1 MDNMHSVMLQM
12 EAFGV
17 EFLAKD
23 LPLQVGMQKRK
34 GCGIKGKWWY
44 WLQEFRPDA
53 GGVFVV
59 GRFGSYKT
67 GDSQKVEVDWRPLGD
82 LERARLAAEQAAAR
96 KAADEARAREAELA
110 ALGALEMWRRAS
122 REGSSPY
129 LARKGVVP
137 EACRYFA
144 DGTVVIPLIRYDRP
158 RADAL
163 RAVQRI
169 RPDGQKFYTK
179 GFVKPGCA
187 LRLGE
192 LPGLLNVILICE
204 GYCTGLTIR
213 MATGYELVVYVAL
226 DAGNLAHVVPLVRG
240 LHPEH
245 RILICA
251 DDDWLTRDQ
260 QTKKLS
266 NPGRTAARAVAK
278 EVTSCDFVY
287 PVFSSARQKSDTDF
301 NDLHQRQ
308 GLSVVT
314 QQIRSVLAAMGRR
327 R

>member
-1 MDNMHSVMLQM
+1 MDNMQSVIAQM
-12 EAFGV
+12 QAFGV
-17 EFLAKD
+17 VFLDKD
-23 LPLQVGMQKRK
+23 FPLRVGMQKRK
-34 GCGIKGKWWY
+34 GCGKSGKWWY
-44 WLQEFRPDA
+44 WLQEFRPGA
-53 GGVFVV
+53 GGSFVV
-59 GRFGSYKT
+59 GRFGSYKS
-67 GDSQKVEVDWRPLGD
+67 GDSAKVDVDWKPLGD
-82 LERARLAAEQAAAR
+82 AERARMAAEQATAR
-96 KAADEARAREAELA
+96 KVADEARAREAELA

-122 REGSSPY
+122 RDGSSPY

-144 DGTVVIPLIRYDRP
+144 DGTVVVPLIRYDLP
-158 RADAL
+158 RAEAL

-169 RPDGQKFYTK
+169 KPDGAKFYTK

-192 LPGLLNVILICE
+192 MPGLLNVILICE

-226 DAGNLAHVVPLVRG
+226 DAGNLAHVVPLVRE

-260 QTKKLS
+260 QTGRLN
-266 NPGRTAARAVAK
+266 NPGRTAARAVARQ
-278 EVTSCDFVY
+278 VSSCDFVY
-287 PVFSSARQKSDTDF
+287 PVFASGRQKTDTDY

-308 GLSVVT
+308 GLNVVA
-314 QQIRSVLAAMGRR
+314 QQIRSVLTAMRGRK
-327 R
+327 